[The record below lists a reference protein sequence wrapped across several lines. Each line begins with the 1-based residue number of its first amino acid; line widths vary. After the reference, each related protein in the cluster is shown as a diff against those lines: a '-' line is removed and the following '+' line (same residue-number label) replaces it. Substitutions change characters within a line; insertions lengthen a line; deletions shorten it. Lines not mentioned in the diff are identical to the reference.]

1 MLQHFEGSQFMNLAT
16 QNKLVW
22 NAVPTLF
29 DFPDSPT
36 TYTCRKRK
44 LPTVATSASCSRAD
58 LQGRQASYLYNNA
71 ASVHQHFEGSQFMN
85 LATRNKLVWNAVPT
99 LFDFPDSPTTYTCR
113 KRKLPTVATSAS
125 LPDVPSKE
133 QLCSTESVTEYAS
146 EQPGKCR
153 KDDKYP
159 VVVIAPVKMKTELD
173 GDSKPCVKHHPV
185 NKADVP
191 LSTSPWST
199 DVPYLVDIFERK
211 LKASVNGSTMECA
224 SDSDKRHAFTP
235 RQIKQENQDPKE
247 VGQDRVMKTN
257 YADTDDDK
265 DNIMS
270 RITIKNEPDVV
281 EQCFVK
287 QEDMTSCFP
296 IKYENTE
303 QHANEQHDKIVVT
316 SSSITGADIRM

>member
-1 MLQHFEGSQFMNLAT
+1 
-16 QNKLVW
+16 
-22 NAVPTLF
+22 
-29 DFPDSPT
+29 
-36 TYTCRKRK
+36 
-44 LPTVATSASCSRAD
+44 
-58 LQGRQASYLYNNA
+58 
-71 ASVHQHFEGSQFMN
+71 
-85 LATRNKLVWNAVPT
+85 
-99 LFDFPDSPTTYTCR
+99 
-113 KRKLPTVATSAS
+113 
-125 LPDVPSKE
+125 
-133 QLCSTESVTEYAS
+133 
-146 EQPGKCR
+146 
-153 KDDKYP
+153 
-159 VVVIAPVKMKTELD
+159 
-173 GDSKPCVKHHPV
+173 
-185 NKADVP
+185 
-191 LSTSPWST
+191 
-199 DVPYLVDIFERK
+199 
-211 LKASVNGSTMECA
+211 MECA

-257 YADTDDDK
+257 YADTADDK